1 VTVSFLSFS
10 IIFMRYIPELNDVL
24 ELMSRHSI
32 DVMPF
37 NDKKLPAG
45 PKSAV
50 RVIASSSRSTI
61 AGNLKVHGDGFFV
74 F

>member
-1 VTVSFLSFS
+1 MSFLSFS
-10 IIFMRYIPELNDVL
+10 IILTRYIAALKVVL

-37 NDKKLPAG
+37 NDRKLPAG
-45 PKSAV
+45 PKSTL
-50 RVIASSSRSTI
+50 RVTASSSRSTI
-61 AGNLKVHGDGFFV
+61 AGSLKVHGDGFFV

>member
-1 VTVSFLSFS
+1 MTVSFLSFS
-10 IIFMRYIPELNDVL
+10 IILTRYIPALKVVL

-37 NDKKLPAG
+37 NDRKLRAD

-61 AGNLKVHGDGFFV
+61 AGNLKVHADVSFV